1 MPNDPFVL
9 FGMWE
14 KGRNFAIVKKKQNK
28 NINNMLLWGVAR
40 PNIHKLFK
48 SKRSHSGQEQT
59 LTFRSRANNGRGT
72 QKERKTFMSNKKLHF
87 ETLQLHVGQ
96 ENPDPATD
104 ARAVPIYQ
112 TTSYVFRNS
121 QHAADRF
128 GLRDAGNIY
137 GRLTNSTQGV
147 FEDRVAALE
156 GGVAGL
162 AVASGAAAVT
172 YALQNIVQAGDHI
185 VAADNLYGGSFN
197 LITHTLATQGVTN
210 TIVNVNDLEALE
222 AAIQPNTKVVYAETF
237 GNPNSDVTNLEAVAA
252 VAHKHNIPF
261 IVDNTFG
268 TPFLIRPIEHG
279 ADVVVHSATK
289 FIGGHGSFDW
299 KANADKYPSLAK
311 PDPSYHGAVFADV
324 AGKAAFVTRI
334 RAVILRDTGATIS
347 PLNAWILLQGLE
359 TLSLRVERH
368 VSNALKVV
376 EFLAN
381 NPKVEKV
388 NHPSLPSH
396 PDHALYQKYFP
407 NGGGS
412 IFTFEIKGGQEAAW
426 KFIDSLQIFSLL
438 ANVADVKSLV
448 IHPYTTTHSQMT
460 PEELAQQHITP
471 STIRLSIG
479 TEHIDDI
486 LDDLKQAFDK
496 I

>member
-1 MPNDPFVL
+1 MS
-9 FGMWE
+9 
-14 KGRNFAIVKKKQNK
+14 KKNY
-28 NINNMLLWGVAR
+28 R
-40 PNIHKLFK
+40 
-48 SKRSHSGQEQT
+48 
-59 LTFRSRANNGRGT
+59 
-72 QKERKTFMSNKKLHF
+72 F

-96 ENPDPATD
+96 EQADPATD

-128 GLRDAGNIY
+128 GLRDPGNIY

-172 YALQNIVQAGDHI
+172 YALQNIAQAGDHI

-197 LITHTLATQGVTN
+197 LITHTLAERGITN
-210 TIVNVNDLEALE
+210 TIVNVNDLQALE

-237 GNPNSDVTNLEAVAA
+237 GNPNSDVTNLEGVAE
-252 VAHKHNIPF
+252 VAHRHGIPF

-268 TPFLIRPIEHG
+268 TPYLIRPLEHG

-289 FIGGHGSFDW
+289 FLGGHGSSLGGVIVDGGKFDW
-299 KANADKYPSLAK
+299 KAQPDKFPTLAK

-324 AGKAAFVTRI
+324 AGAAAFVTRI
-334 RAVILRDTGATIS
+334 RAVILRDTGAAIS
-347 PLNAWILLQGLE
+347 PFNAWILLQGVE

-368 VSNALKVV
+368 VENALKVV
-376 EFLAN
+376 QFLAKH
-381 NPKVEKV
+381 PKVAKV

-407 NGGGS
+407 QGGGS
-412 IFTFEIKGGQEAAW
+412 IFTFEIKGGEQEAW
-426 KFIDSLQIFSLL
+426 KFIDALEVFSLL

-448 IHPYTTTHSQMT
+448 IHPYTTTHSQMS
-460 PEELAQQHITP
+460 PEELEQQHITP
-471 STIRLSIG
+471 STVRLSIG

-486 LDDLKQAFDK
+486 IDDLSQALDR

>member
-1 MPNDPFVL
+1 MSS
-9 FGMWE
+9 
-14 KGRNFAIVKKKQNK
+14 NK
-28 NINNMLLWGVAR
+28 NYR
-40 PNIHKLFK
+40 
-48 SKRSHSGQEQT
+48 
-59 LTFRSRANNGRGT
+59 
-72 QKERKTFMSNKKLHF
+72 F

-96 ENPDPATD
+96 EQADPATD

-162 AVASGAAAVT
+162 AVASGAAAIT

-185 VAADNLYGGSFN
+185 VAADNLYGGSYN
-197 LITHTLATQGVTN
+197 LITHTLATQGITN
-210 TIVNVNDLEALE
+210 TIVNVNDLAALE
-222 AAIQPNTKVVYAETF
+222 AAIKPNTKVVYAETF
-237 GNPNSDVTNLEAVAA
+237 GNPNSDVLDLEGVAA
-252 VAHKHNIPF
+252 VAHKHGIPF

-268 TPFLIRPIEHG
+268 TPYLIRPLEHG
-279 ADVVVHSATK
+279 ADIVVHSATK
-289 FIGGHGSFDW
+289 FLGGHGTSLGGVIVDGGKFDW
-299 KANADKYPSLAK
+299 KANPDKFPTLAK
-311 PDPSYHGAVFADV
+311 PDPSYHGIVFADAV
-324 AGKAAFVTRI
+324 GAAAYVTRI
-334 RAVILRDTGATIS
+334 RAVILRDTGATLS
-347 PLNAWILLQGLE
+347 PFNAFILLQGVE

-368 VSNALKVV
+368 VENALKVV
-376 EFLAN
+376 DFLAN
-381 NPKVEKV
+381 HPKVAKV
-388 NHPSLPSH
+388 NHPALASH
-396 PDHALYQKYFP
+396 HDHALYNKYFP
-407 NGGGS
+407 QGGGS
-412 IFTFEIKGGQEAAW
+412 IFTFEIKGGQEEAW
-426 KFIDSLQIFSLL
+426 KFIDALQIFSLL

-448 IHPYTTTHSQMT
+448 IHPYTTTHSQLS
-460 PEELAQQHITP
+460 PEELAEQHITP

-486 LDDLKQAFDK
+486 IADLSQAFDQ